1 LSRGKD
7 PIFVA
12 GLPDVAGARARRPQ
26 NRANPELL
34 RPPGPAL
41 RPPGPAESFDM
52 GQAQR
57 IHTYDDELH
66 ERRRRLAIVRP
77 IVDFEEERLKRL
89 REKARDTRDP

>member
-1 LSRGKD
+1 LLPFA
-7 PIFVA
+7 PIPRTGRVGRHQDRVNP
-12 GLPDVAGARARRPQ
+12 GLWH
-26 NRANPELL
+26 
-34 RPPGPAL
+34 PAL
-41 RPPGPAESFDM
+41 PAEPVYM

-66 ERRRRLAIVRP
+66 ERRRRLAVVRP

>member
-26 NRANPELL
+26 NRANLELW
-34 RPPGPAL
+34 

>member
-1 LSRGKD
+1 MG
-7 PIFVA
+7 
-12 GLPDVAGARARRPQ
+12 GRA
-26 NRANPELL
+26 
-34 RPPGPAL
+34 
-41 RPPGPAESFDM
+41 AEHPDM

-57 IHTYDDELH
+57 IHTYDDDLH

>member
-1 LSRGKD
+1 
-7 PIFVA
+7 
-12 GLPDVAGARARRPQ
+12 
-26 NRANPELL
+26 
-34 RPPGPAL
+34 
-41 RPPGPAESFDM
+41 M

-66 ERRRRLAIVRP
+66 ERRRRLAVVRP